1 VGKMT
6 KDEYVAFIMDSINQ
20 DNIEICQRGGMSEED
35 IKKSVS
41 DSQQSLNFIV
51 SNLYDRMKV
60 KGLVS

>member
-1 VGKMT
+1 MT